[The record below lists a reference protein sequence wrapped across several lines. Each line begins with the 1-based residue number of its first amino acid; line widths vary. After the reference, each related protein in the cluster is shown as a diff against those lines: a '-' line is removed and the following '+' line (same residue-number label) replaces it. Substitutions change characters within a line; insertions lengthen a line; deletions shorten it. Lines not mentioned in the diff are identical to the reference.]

1 MIPDDFAATGLHVA
15 GNGTRPTRFQ
25 VLGERSSG
33 TNYVKRL
40 LGRNT
45 QLTPTEALGWKHG
58 HPHATAIPA
67 DLAVICVT
75 RHAVPW
81 ALSMHAKPW
90 HCPPAMQAL
99 AFSDFIRAPWETVV
113 DRAKYFDGAADL
125 LGQPLQLDRDPVTGL
140 AYPDLAALRG
150 AKLRGLISYAN
161 RGCTFVLLRMEEAT
175 ARPDRGHVGAP
186 ERSPPRSRGRGLLRY
201 LYPEPDRVRAPRRN
215 LQRRVA
221 VAARDHRRLL
231 VDLDLGRVPV
241 PAHRTPV
248 RPAPRLFR
256 FRHAL
261 LRTGVPSQTDRTR
274 QIRAIRRAHRRVASG
289 GSPGRG
295 PVIRRTFSR

>member
-1 MIPDDFAATGLHVA
+1 MIPADFAATGLHVA

-45 QLTPTEALGWKHG
+45 ALTPTEALGWKHG
-58 HPHATAIPA
+58 HPHAAAIPA

-99 AFSDFIRAPWETVV
+99 GFSDFIRSPWDTVL
-113 DRAKYFDGAADL
+113 DRAKYFPGTEAA

-140 AYPDLAALRG
+140 PYPDLAALRT

-161 RGCTFVLLRMEEAT
+161 RGCSYVLLRMEEAVTRPEAILQALST
-175 ARPDRGHVGAP
+175 ALDLPPPASPLRPVVKRLGSKFQPAIPDRPATPDAMP
-186 ERSPPRSRGRGLLRY
+186 EADLTWLRDQLDPALEGGLGY
-201 LYPEPDRVRAPRRN
+201 AY
-215 LQRRVA
+215 
-221 VAARDHRRLL
+221 
-231 VDLDLGRVPV
+231 G
-241 PAHRTPV
+241 
-248 RPAPRLFR
+248 
-256 FRHAL
+256 
-261 LRTGVPSQTDRTR
+261 
-274 QIRAIRRAHRRVASG
+274 
-289 GSPGRG
+289 
-295 PVIRRTFSR
+295 

>member
-1 MIPDDFAATGLHVA
+1 MIPDKFAATGLHVA

-45 QLTPTEALGWKHG
+45 GLTPTERLGWKHG

-99 AFSDFIRAPWETVV
+99 EFSDFIRAPWETVV
-113 DRAKYFDGAADL
+113 DRAKYFGGSDDL
-125 LGQPLQLDRDPVTGL
+125 LGQPLQLDRDLVTGRS
-140 AYPDLAALRG
+140 YPDLPSLRT
-150 AKLRGLISYAN
+150 AKLQGLISYAN
-161 RGCTFVLLRMEEAT
+161 RGCTFVLLRMEETVAQP
-175 ARPDRGHVGAP
+175 AAVLEAISAALDLPPPASPLRPVVKRLGSKFQP
-186 ERSPPRSRGRGLLRY
+186 
-201 LYPEPDRVRAPRRN
+201 
-215 LQRRVA
+215 A
-221 VAARDHRRLL
+221 VAERPKTPEKMSEA
-231 VDLDLGRVPV
+231 DLDW
-241 PAHRTPV
+241 
-248 RPAPRLFR
+248 
-256 FRHAL
+256 
-261 LRTGVPSQTDRTR
+261 LRTRLDPALEAALGYSY
-274 QIRAIRRAHRRVASG
+274 A
-289 GSPGRG
+289 
-295 PVIRRTFSR
+295 

>member
-15 GNGTRPTRFQ
+15 GNGTRPARFH

-45 QLTPTEALGWKHG
+45 ALTPTEALGWKHG

-67 DLAVICVT
+67 DLAVICVM

-99 AFSDFIRAPWETVV
+99 AFPDFIRAPWETIV

-140 AYPDLAALRG
+140 AYPDLASLRT
-150 AKLRGLISYAN
+150 AKLRGLLSYAN
-161 RGCTFVLLRMEEAT
+161 RGCTVVLLRMEEAV
-175 ARPDRGHVGAP
+175 ARPDAVLQAISTRLDLPPPV
-186 ERSPPRSRGRGLLRY
+186 SPLRPVVKR
-201 LYPEPDRVRAPRRN
+201 LGSKFQP
-215 LQRRVA
+215 A
-221 VAARDHRRLL
+221 VADRPATPAQMPAS
-231 VDLDLGRVPV
+231 DLDWLRARLDAPLEAALGYSY
-241 PAHRTPV
+241 A
-248 RPAPRLFR
+248 
-256 FRHAL
+256 
-261 LRTGVPSQTDRTR
+261 
-274 QIRAIRRAHRRVASG
+274 
-289 GSPGRG
+289 
-295 PVIRRTFSR
+295 

>member
-1 MIPDDFAATGLHVA
+1 MIPDNFAATGLHVA

-45 QLTPTEALGWKHG
+45 ALTPTEALGWKHA

-113 DRAKYFDGAADL
+113 DRARYFGGAVDL
-125 LGQPLQLDRDPVTGL
+125 LGQPLQLDRDPVSGL
-140 AYPDLAALRG
+140 PYPDLAALRT
-150 AKLRGLISYAN
+150 AKLRGLTSYAN
-161 RGCTFVLLRMEEAT
+161 RGCTFVLLRMEQAVT
-175 ARPDRGHVGAP
+175 QPAAVLAAICTGLDLPAPNTPLRPVVKRLGSKFLPAVPDRP
-186 ERSPPRSRGRGLLRY
+186 QPPKQMQT
-201 LYPEPDRVRAPRRN
+201 A
-215 LQRRVA
+215 
-221 VAARDHRRLL
+221 
-231 VDLDLGRVPV
+231 DLDWLRDRLDMGLEARLGY
-241 PAHRTPV
+241 
-248 RPAPRLFR
+248 
-256 FRHAL
+256 
-261 LRTGVPSQTDRTR
+261 SYD
-274 QIRAIRRAHRRVASG
+274 
-289 GSPGRG
+289 
-295 PVIRRTFSR
+295 